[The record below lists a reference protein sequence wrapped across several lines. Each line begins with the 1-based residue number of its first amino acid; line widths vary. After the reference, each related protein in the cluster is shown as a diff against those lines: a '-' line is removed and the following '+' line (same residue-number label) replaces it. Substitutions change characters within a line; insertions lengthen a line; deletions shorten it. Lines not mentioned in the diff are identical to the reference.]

1 VIDPSTELP
10 VEYGT
15 ALRTY
20 LDRRDEAD
28 LQRAYELGRVALV
41 NGVGIL
47 DLAMIHHEALA
58 SALSGGNDQEDT
70 AALTQRSAG
79 FLVETLSPFEMTHRG
94 FRESAIAL
102 RHLYERV
109 EAEVKRIAHALHDD
123 AGQLLAS
130 IYLALRE
137 VDAETTPAG
146 RLELK
151 RINQLLGE
159 VETQLR
165 RLAHEL
171 RPTVL
176 DDLGLLP
183 ALEFLADG
191 VALRTGIT
199 TTVEGS
205 TEGEV
210 PLLVETAMYRIAQ
223 EALANVV
230 RHARATRVTIRLWRE
245 VGRLR
250 CRIRDDGTGFDVE
263 EALNRRQAGHGMGLH
278 GIQERVAALGGTLQI
293 NSRPGVGTELDVS
306 ILLEGSNGAAA
317 ASGG

>member
-1 VIDPSTELP
+1 VIDPSTLP
-10 VEYGT
+10 AEYGT
-15 ALRTY
+15 ALRVY
-20 LDRRDEAD
+20 LERRDEAD
-28 LQRAYELGRVALV
+28 LQRAYELGRVALA
-41 NGVGIL
+41 NNVGL
-47 DLAMIHHEALA
+47 LELAMMHHDALAAALRSTSDAERTADLAR
-58 SALSGGNDQEDT
+58 
-70 AALTQRSAG
+70 RSAG

-109 EAEVKRIAHALHDD
+109 EAEVKRIAHALHDE

-151 RINQLLGE
+151 RINQLLSE
-159 VETQLR
+159 VEAQLR

-171 RPTVL
+171 RPTAL

-191 VALRTGIT
+191 VSLRTGIT

-205 TEGEV
+205 TEGGV

-223 EALANVV
+223 EALTNVA

-245 VGRLR
+245 DGRLR
-250 CRIRDDGTGFDVE
+250 CRIRDDGAGFDVE
-263 EALNRRQAGHGMGLH
+263 DALNQRRAGHGMGLH
-278 GIQERVAALGGTLQI
+278 GIQERVSALGGTLQI
-293 NSRPGVGTELDVS
+293 NSNPGVGTELDVS
-306 ILLEGSNGAAA
+306 ILLEGSNGDRAAA
-317 ASGG
+317 RG